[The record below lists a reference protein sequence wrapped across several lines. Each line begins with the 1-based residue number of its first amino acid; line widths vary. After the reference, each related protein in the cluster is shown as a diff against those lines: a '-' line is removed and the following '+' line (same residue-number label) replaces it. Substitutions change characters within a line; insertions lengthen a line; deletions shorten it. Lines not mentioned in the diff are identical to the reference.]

1 MATQDATGTI
11 KIPAGR
17 VGVIRSFSYHIALFS
32 EAGTPFTGLEPLTG
46 PYNFAIQVDGVN
58 AEGIPLSAQT
68 SWPQFLYEQTCFVI
82 CPEKSVVTFVFAGL
96 DSTLVSGV
104 TMKVSGDL
112 LPTHGF
118 PPAFE
123 IASMGNLGP
132 IS

>member
-1 MATQDATGTI
+1 M

-17 VGVIRSFSYHIALFS
+17 VGVIRTFSYHIALFTDTV
-32 EAGTPFTGLEPLTG
+32 APITPFTGLEPLTG
-46 PYNFAIQVDGVN
+46 PYNFSIQVDGVN
-58 AEGIPLSAQT
+58 AEGIPLSPQT
-68 SWPQFLYEQTCFVI
+68 SWPQFLFEQTCFVI
-82 CPEKSVVTFVFAGL
+82 CPEKSTVTFTFIGL

>member
-1 MATQDATGTI
+1 MANQTATASM

-17 VGVIRSFSYHIALFS
+17 VGVIRSFSYHIALFT
-32 EAGTPFTGLEPLTG
+32 ETTVPFTGLEPLTG
-46 PYNFAIQVDGVN
+46 PYNFSIQVDGVN
-58 AEGIPLSAQT
+58 AEGIPLSDQT
-68 SWPQFLYEQTCFVI
+68 SWPQFLYEQACFVI
-82 CPEKSVVTFVFAGL
+82 CPEKSTVTFTFTGL

-104 TMKVSGDL
+104 TFKASGDL